1 MRWNASQV
9 AVPAF
14 VRMKPQA
21 LSRLGLYLQR
31 HGHRRPMFLLSDAL
45 PDSIIQPVLAGLQ
58 QVGIEPRGWDAVQ
71 EASFEAASELFSQ
84 LPAGCDTV
92 IGLGGGKCLDVAKY
106 IASLAGL
113 TYYALPTSLSND
125 AMAAPQASLLLRGQR
140 KSLPCH
146 LPFAVV
152 VDTEICIQAPTRLW
166 CSGVG
171 ELMAKLTAIHDW
183 KLAYH
188 HRQEPVD
195 DLAALISQSSVFQ
208 FMAHPVRDLQGVNLL
223 ATALLLSGIA
233 MTMCGSSRPASG
245 SEHLISHALDAIST
259 APGQLH
265 GIQVGL
271 AAYVVS
277 QLQGEHTQQ
286 IANIYDQTGFWQ
298 IVADAPFSRRAWLT
312 AAEQAP
318 AVRADRYTI
327 LSQPDSLPRMHTILR
342 EDPRLAACFVD

>member
-1 MRWNASQV
+1 
-9 AVPAF
+9 VPAF

-21 LSRLGLYLQR
+21 LSRLGLYLR
-31 HGHRRPMFLLSDAL
+31 RLGHRRPMFLASDAL
-45 PDSIIQPVLAGLQ
+45 PDSIIHPVQTGLQ
-58 QVGIEPRGWDAVQ
+58 QVQIEPHGWEVVQ

-84 LPAGCDTV
+84 LPSGCDCV
-92 IGLGGGKCLDVAKY
+92 IGVGGGKCLDVAKY

-113 TYYALPTSLSND
+113 TYFALPTSLSND
-125 AMAAPQASLLLRGQR
+125 AMAAPQASLLLRGKR

-146 LPFAVV
+146 LPFGVV
-152 VDTEICIQAPTRLW
+152 VDTEICLRAPTRLW

-223 ATALLLSGIA
+223 ATALLMSGTA
-233 MTMCGSSRPASG
+233 MAMCGSSRPASG
-245 SEHLISHALDAIST
+245 SEHLISHALDASPT
-259 APGQLH
+259 APSQLH

-271 AAYVVS
+271 AAYIVS
-277 QLQGEHTQQ
+277 QLQGEYTQQ
-286 IANIYDQTGFWQ
+286 IASIYDQTGFWQ
-298 IVADAPFSRRAWLT
+298 IVAEKPFSRSDWLA
-312 AAEQAP
+312 AAERAP
-318 AVRADRYTI
+318 AVRPDRYTV
-327 LSQPDSLPRMHTILR
+327 LSQADSLSRLTSIVHD
-342 EDPRLAACFVD
+342 DPRLTSCFVD

>member
-31 HGHRRPMFLLSDAL
+31 LGHRRPMFLVSDAL
-45 PDSIIQPVLAGLQ
+45 PDSILRPVRDGVR
-58 QVGIEPRGWDAVQ
+58 QVGISPHGWDAVQ
-71 EASFEAASELFSQ
+71 DASFEAASELFAQ
-84 LPAGCDTV
+84 LPSGCDCV

-113 TYYALPTSLSND
+113 TYFALPTSLSND
-125 AMAAPQASLLLRGQR
+125 AMAAPQASLLLRGKR

-146 LPFAVV
+146 LPFGVV
-152 VDTEICIQAPTRLW
+152 VDTEVCLQAPTRLW

-188 HRQEPVD
+188 HRHEPVD

-223 ATALLLSGIA
+223 ATALLMSGIA

-245 SEHLISHALDAIST
+245 SEHLISHALDADATGSS
-259 APGQLH
+259 QLH

-271 AAYVVS
+271 AAYIVS
-277 QLQGEHTQQ
+277 QLQGEYTEQ
-286 IANIYDQTGFWQ
+286 IANIYDRTGFWQ
-298 IVADAPFSRRAWLT
+298 TVADSPFSRTDWLA
-312 AAEQAP
+312 AAERAP
-318 AVRADRYTI
+318 AIRPDRYTV
-327 LSQPDSLPRMHTILR
+327 LSLPDSWSRLR
-342 EDPRLAACFVD
+342 AIVHDCPRLAACFVE